1 MWWSRISSISSLS
14 CCLLWWWCA
23 LLLPQMSVVV
33 TPLLQRI
40 LADMEGGSGGSPGE
54 VAVALL
60 DGMRIDD
67 ATLRA
72 EDAEDVGPPPLILV
86 DSQVG
91 PHGITPTRC
100 GLDWLDVLVY
110 NTASHPTACV

>member
-1 MWWSRISSISSLS
+1 
-14 CCLLWWWCA
+14 
-23 LLLPQMSVVV
+23 MSVVV

-91 PHGITPTRC
+91 PHRITPIRC
-100 GLDWLDVLVY
+100 GLGLVGRVWLLLDH
-110 NTASHPTACV
+110 TTACVNNGRHCFWWCCPRWSC